1 MKNDIA
7 ICKDN
12 IQAFLDFNYQDI
24 TIKYVAS
31 KLCLLWL
38 LSMLSSA
45 FTSSIIISMVMY
57 LIINI
62 IISFLSVFFFVK
74 DKSPKFKFM
83 FDGIT
88 FTYLSII
95 FFVMSYYMATY
106 GNGGQLLII
115 FLMVLLMSANIVG
128 LYFVVKSNIRRG
140 VYFKKNSGNNVA
152 LFSFFGAILGIGISR
167 IFLYRLDQDFTR
179 MIISTVLFFVAL
191 VLNFGTMEFLKVY
204 YYTKLHEIGDKNKS

>member
-1 MKNDIA
+1 METEWTNNSRKSERSSSIIVKSDMA

-38 LSMLSSA
+38 LSMLSSV
-45 FTSSIIISMVMY
+45 FTSSIIVSIVIY

-74 DKSPKFKFM
+74 YKSPKFKFI

-88 FTYLSII
+88 FTYLSILFLI
-95 FFVMSYYMATY
+95 MSYYMATY
-106 GNGGQLLII
+106 DNNGNLLII
-115 FLMVLLMSANIVG
+115 FLMVLLMLANIAG
-128 LYFVVKSNIRRG
+128 LFFVVKKNIRKG
-140 VYFKKNSGNNVA
+140 VYLKKTSGNNVA
-152 LFSFFGAILGIGISR
+152 LFSFFGAILGIGLSGY
-167 IFLYRLDQDFTR
+167 FY
-179 MIISTVLFFVAL
+179 
-191 VLNFGTMEFLKVY
+191 LNL
-204 YYTKLHEIGDKNKS
+204 TKILHV